1 MCHFLLLV
9 CTVTTSPSCT
19 VTLQCT
25 RLPVTFKK
33 SFSLIWQLNKL
44 YVFENFK
51 SDELENKFFF
61 TDVLYCCAWKAVRTS
76 CPRDSMP
83 AARTTPFRSSSV
95 SPTCCARPPTGSRR
109 SRECASPTSS
119 PSTTSSN
126 TKPVCLHCLLSAASE
141 PARPRILPDAFPVM
155 MVPAVSPSTK
165 KFFFRFQWNLNLAE
179 DFSRGSPEV
188 TRTYSGI
195 FCQPSVIFNL
205 RFDCVVLKN
214 IQ

>member
-1 MCHFLLLV
+1 
-9 CTVTTSPSCT
+9 
-19 VTLQCT
+19 
-25 RLPVTFKK
+25 
-33 SFSLIWQLNKL
+33 
-44 YVFENFK
+44 
-51 SDELENKFFF
+51 
-61 TDVLYCCAWKAVRTS
+61 VLYCCAWKAVRTS

-165 KFFFRFQWNLNLAE
+165 KFFFPISMKFELSRKFFERITRGNSNVLWYLLPAKRDLQLTVRLRCAKEYSIIDARTNRCKNSLIVYELNHW
-179 DFSRGSPEV
+179 
-188 TRTYSGI
+188 
-195 FCQPSVIFNL
+195 Q
-205 RFDCVVLKN
+205 
-214 IQ
+214 